1 MYTIIGKIF
10 FLLILTG
17 LLAACGGQGGGG
29 GAGGNVNVHITQG
42 DGGVAQTPA
51 PTGGGNSALQLC
63 LLYANQGDFQNA
75 IRECKRAVQEDP
87 GSAEAYINL
96 GVAYIQVGKNNK
108 ALDALREGVRLA
120 PNDPM
125 AQYNLAAIY
134 SLMNQNDR
142 SLEALDIAL
151 KNGFNNVDALRFDRD
166 LDNVRGEPEFRTI
179 LERHKFFI
187 Q

>member
-1 MYTIIGKIF
+1 MTGIIGKKVMLAVSVGM
-10 FLLILTG
+10 LLSG
-17 LLAACGGQGGGG
+17 CGPKVIKQSD
-29 GAGGNVNVHITQG
+29 H
-42 DGGVAQTPA
+42 
-51 PTGGGNSALQLC
+51 LQQC
-63 LLYANQGDFQNA
+63 LFYANQGDLQNA
-75 IRECKRAVQEDP
+75 IRECEQAVQEDP
-87 GSAEAYINL
+87 YSAKAHTNL

-108 ALDALREGVRLA
+108 ALDSLRKGVELD
-120 PNDPM
+120 PYDPM

-142 SLEALDIAL
+142 SLEALDRAL
-151 KNGFNNVDALRFDRD
+151 ENGFNNVDALRFDRD

>member
-1 MYTIIGKIF
+1 MYNIGNIF

-17 LLAACGGQGGGG
+17 LFTACGGQGGGG
-29 GAGGNVNVHITQG
+29 GAGGTVNVHINAQE
-42 DGGVAQTPA
+42 DGSTAPA
-51 PTGGGNSALQLC
+51 PTGGGNSALQVC

-125 AQYNLAAIY
+125 AQYNLSAIY

-142 SLEALDIAL
+142 SLEALDLAL
-151 KNGFNNVDALRFDRD
+151 KNGFNNADALRFDRD